1 MMSTQETLIV
11 AIVGGGITGLTTA
24 YYLQK
29 AIREQKLPIN
39 YILLEATDRL
49 GGQVQTDYTNGF
61 VIERGPDSFLA
72 RKTSASRLVKEV
84 GLEDD
89 LVRNQTGQAYILNND
104 RLYPIPGGAIMG
116 IPTKLAPFVT
126 TSLFSPAGKIRA
138 ALDLVLPRGEQKDGD
153 RSLGEFFRHRL
164 GNEVVENLIEPL
176 LSGVYAGNIDD
187 LSLMSTFPQF
197 YQVEQKYRSLILGM
211 RSTTPKQPRSAADK
225 KTPSAFLTLKGGL
238 QSLVEAI
245 EQRLDPACVRKNM
258 EVDKISKTDE
268 GYSLR
273 LSDGTT
279 ISVDSII
286 MTTPAQTTREVLC
299 DYPFINLLKE
309 MPTTSV
315 ATVALAFTESAI
327 QQDINGTGFIVSRNA
342 HYNITACTWVHKKW
356 PHTTPKGKVL
366 LRCFVGRAGEE
377 EIVYESD
384 EKIIKAV
391 LTDLNK
397 IMKIDQEPEFYRI
410 TRWKQIRPQYVVGHQ
425 RRMDKLESELNAHL
439 PGIFL
444 AGAPYHGAGL
454 PDCIDQG
461 EAVVNKVLK
470 FLHIP
475 ELVAE
480 TI

>member
-1 MMSTQETLIV
+1 MSTQALTV
-11 AIVGGGITGLTTA
+11 AIVGGGITGLTAA

-29 AIREQKLPIN
+29 AIREQQLDIR
-39 YILLEATDRL
+39 YVMLEATDRL

-72 RKTSASRLVKEV
+72 RKTSASRLAKEV

-104 RLYPIPGGAIMG
+104 QLYPIPGGAIMG

-126 TSLFSPAGKIRA
+126 TSLFSPAGKLRA
-138 ALDLVLPRGEQKDGD
+138 ALDLVLPRGGSGEED

-197 YQVEQKYRSLILGM
+197 YHVERKYRSLILGM
-211 RSTTPKQPRSAADK
+211 RSSTPKQPKAAGDK
-225 KTPSAFLTLKGGL
+225 KSPSAFLTFRHGL

-245 EQRLDPACVRKNM
+245 EKRLDPACVRRNTAVKHI
-258 EVDKISKTDE
+258 EKTDE
-268 GYSLR
+268 GYTLH
-273 LSDGTT
+273 LSDGT
-279 ISVDSII
+279 VMAADSII
-286 MTTPAQTTREVLC
+286 MTTPAQATGEALS
-299 DYPFINLLKE
+299 DYPFMKQLTE

-315 ATVALAFTESAI
+315 ATVGLGFSGSAI
-327 QQDINGTGFIVSRNA
+327 TQDINGTGFIVSRNA
-342 HYNITACTWVHKKW
+342 HYSITACTWLHKKW
-356 PHTTPKGKVL
+356 PHTTPKGKAL

-377 EIVYESD
+377 DIVYRSD
-384 EKIIKAV
+384 EEIIRAV
-391 LTDLNK
+391 IHDLNK
-397 IMKIDQEPEFYRI
+397 IMKIEEEPEFYHI

-425 RRMDKLESELNAHL
+425 QRMTKLEAELHAQL

-454 PDCIDQG
+454 PDCMDQG
-461 EAVVNKVLK
+461 EAAVKEALA
-470 FLHIP
+470 FLRLP
-475 ELVAE
+475 ELI
-480 TI
+480 TQ

>member
-1 MMSTQETLIV
+1 M

-29 AIREQKLPIN
+29 EIQEQKLPIN
-39 YILLEATDRL
+39 YVLLEADDRL

-72 RKTSASRLVKEV
+72 RKTSASRLAKEV
-84 GLEDD
+84 RLEGD

-104 RLYPIPGGAIMG
+104 RLYPIPGGSIMG

-126 TSLFSPAGKIRA
+126 TSLFSPAGKARA
-138 ALDLVLPRGEQKDGD
+138 ALDLVLPRGSHKDGD

-211 RSTTPKQPRSAADK
+211 RSTTPKQPKSAANK
-225 KTPSAFLTLKGGL
+225 KTTSAFLTFKRGL
-238 QSLVEAI
+238 QSLVDAI
-245 EQRLDPACVRKNM
+245 EQRLDPVHVRKNTA
-258 EVDKISKTDE
+258 VKKITKTGE
-268 GYSLR
+268 GYELH
-273 LSDGTT
+273 LSDGTA
-279 ISVDSII
+279 ISADSVV
-286 MTTPAQTTREVLC
+286 MTTPAKVTREILA
-299 DYPFINLLKE
+299 DYSFINLLQD

-315 ATVALAFTESAI
+315 ATVGLAFSEADI
-327 QQDINGTGFIVSRNA
+327 KQDINGTGFIVSRNA
-342 HYNITACTWVHKKW
+342 SYNITACTWVHKKW
-356 PHTTPKGKVL
+356 PHTTPEGKVL
-366 LRCFVGRAGEE
+366 LRCFVGRAGQEG
-377 EIVYESD
+377 IVYESD
-384 EKIIKAV
+384 ETIINAV

-397 IMKIDQEPEFYRI
+397 IMKIERKPEFHHI
-410 TRWKQIRPQYVVGHQ
+410 TRWKQIRPQYIVGHQ
-425 RRMDKLESELNAHL
+425 RRMDKLEAELGSSL

-461 EAVVNKVLK
+461 EAAVSAVLK
-470 FLHIP
+470 FLRTP
-475 ELVAE
+475 EAVVR
-480 TI
+480 

>member
-1 MMSTQETLIV
+1 MSTHALTV

-29 AIREQKLPIN
+29 AIEEQKFPLN
-39 YILLEATDRL
+39 YVLLEADDRL

-72 RKTSASRLVKEV
+72 RKTSASRLAKEV
-84 GLEDD
+84 GLEGD

-104 RLYPIPGGAIMG
+104 RLYPIPGGSIMG

-126 TSLFSPAGKIRA
+126 TSLFSPAGKARA
-138 ALDLVLPRGEQKDGD
+138 ALDLVLPRRSHKDGD

-211 RSTTPKQPRSAADK
+211 RSTTPKQPKSAANK
-225 KTPSAFLTLKGGL
+225 KTTSAFLTFEHGL
-238 QSLVEAI
+238 QSLVDAI
-245 EQRLDPACVRKNM
+245 EQRLEPTHVRKNTAV
-258 EVDKISKTDE
+258 EKIKKTEE
-268 GYSLR
+268 GYELY
-273 LSDGTT
+273 LSDGTA
-279 ISVDSII
+279 ISADSVV
-286 MTTPAQTTREVLC
+286 MTTPAKVTRETLA
-299 DYPFINLLKE
+299 DYSFINLLKD

-315 ATVALAFTESAI
+315 ATVGLAFSEADI
-327 QQDINGTGFIVSRNA
+327 KQDINGTGFIVSRNA
-342 HYNITACTWVHKKW
+342 GYNITACTWVHKKW
-356 PHTTPKGKVL
+356 PHTTPEGKVL
-366 LRCFVGRAGEE
+366 LRCFVGRAGQED
-377 EIVYESD
+377 IVYESD
-384 EKIIKAV
+384 ETIINAV
-391 LTDLNK
+391 VTDLNK
-397 IMKIDQEPEFYRI
+397 IMKIEQKPEFYHI
-410 TRWKQIRPQYVVGHQ
+410 TRWKQIRPQYIVGHR
-425 RRMDKLESELNAHL
+425 RRMDKLEAELSNSL

-461 EAVVNKVLK
+461 EAAVNAVLK
-470 FLHIP
+470 FLRIP
-475 ELVAE
+475 V
-480 TI
+480 TVMQ